1 MPAITINTTIV
12 NTLIE
17 LDSTSA
23 TKTTTIWSE
32 YSEAASTTKGKIN
45 LFKHLE
51 SMDGVTKKRG
61 VFYGLKLTSGAG
73 VYTTRVAKKQSLD
86 MGLIESLKQSL
97 EIERQRS
104 DNYKK
109 HCEELKKH
117 YEEKIK
123 MIENN
128 CEEKLKMMEEHNDKN
143 IKTMTELYE
152 VKLKNVEEHYEEQ
165 LNEFAVETENYD
177 PSINSDS
184 DSEDEWDNEDF
195 VETDSEEE
203 DEFKQTVLNF
213 LKKKE
218 LDLNSEEGIC
228 AFNHIL
234 SFIQKKEFSPE
245 FLADMKEE
253 LLNLLLADAYA
264 DYELWLEIQ
273 ESKNSEAEAQLQA
286 RLQAEYEEAQQ
297 RREDEIE
304 QRRIANKQADAEPR
318 RLTEEE
324 LYQIRLAREAE
335 EYTRQ
340 LQEQAK
346 ESMDMSDFGL

>member
-1 MPAITINTTIV
+1 MPAITIDTTIV

-32 YSEAASTTKGKIN
+32 YSEAALTTRGKIN
-45 LFKHLE
+45 LFKYLE

-73 VYTTRVAKKQSLD
+73 VHTTRVAKKQSLD
-86 MGLIESLKQSL
+86 SELIESLKNENENL
-97 EIERQRS
+97 NKVIES
-104 DNYKK
+104 
-109 HCEELKKH
+109 LKKENEILNKELELERKH
-117 YEEKIK
+117 IK
-123 MIENN
+123 
-128 CEEKLKMMEEHNDKN
+128 LSQEHNEDKF
-143 IKTMTELYE
+143 KF
-152 VKLKNVEEHYEEQ
+152 VEEYYEKRIDKLE
-165 LNEFAVETENYD
+165 EEITMFAVETENYD

-184 DSEDEWDNEDF
+184 DSEDEWDSEDF
-195 VETDSEEE
+195 IETDSEEE

-234 SFIQKKEFSPE
+234 SFVAEKQFSPE

-253 LLNLLLADAYA
+253 LLNLLLEDAYA
-264 DYELWLEIQ
+264 DYELWLEMQ
-273 ESKNSEAEAQLQA
+273 EEKYSEEEAQLQA
-286 RLQAEYEEAQQ
+286 RLQAEYEEARQ

-304 QRRIANKQADAEPR
+304 QRRIANKQVEVEPR

-324 LYQIRLAREAE
+324 LYQIRLAREQE
-335 EYTRQ
+335 ELARQ
-340 LQEQAK
+340 QE
-346 ESMDMSDFGL
+346 ENDEGMSDFGL

>member
-1 MPAITINTTIV
+1 MPAITIDTTIV

-73 VYTTRVAKKQSLD
+73 VHTTRVAKKQSLD
-86 MGLIESLKQSL
+86 SELIESLKKSL

-104 DNYKK
+104 DMYKK
-109 HCEELKKH
+109 QSEELKKH

-128 CEEKLKMMEEHNDKN
+128 CDEKLKMMEEHNDKN
-143 IKTMTELYE
+143 IKTITELYE

-165 LNEFAVETENYD
+165 INEFSLETENYD

-195 VETDSEEE
+195 AETDSEEE

-218 LDLNSEEGIC
+218 LDLNSENGIC

-234 SFIQKKEFSPE
+234 SFVAEKKFSPE

-253 LLNLLLADAYA
+253 LLNLLLEDAYA
-264 DYELWLEIQ
+264 DYELWLEMQ
-273 ESKNSEAEAQLQA
+273 EEKYSEEEAQLQA
-286 RLQAEYEEAQQ
+286 RLQAEYEEARQ

-304 QRRIANKQADAEPR
+304 QRRIANKQVEVEPR

-324 LYQIRLAREAE
+324 LYQIRLAREQE
-335 EYTRQ
+335 ELARQ
-340 LQEQAK
+340 QE
-346 ESMDMSDFGL
+346 ENDEGMSDFGL

>member
-1 MPAITINTTIV
+1 MPAITIDTTIV

-32 YSEAASTTKGKIN
+32 YSEAALTTRGKIN
-45 LFKHLE
+45 LFKYLE

-73 VYTTRVAKKQSLD
+73 VHMKRVAKKQSLD
-86 MGLIESLKQSL
+86 SELIESLKKSL

-104 DNYKK
+104 DMYKK
-109 HCEELKKH
+109 QSEELKKH
-117 YEEKIK
+117 YEEQI
-123 MIENN
+123 
-128 CEEKLKMMEEHNDKN
+128 
-143 IKTMTELYE
+143 
-152 VKLKNVEEHYEEQ
+152 
-165 LNEFAVETENYD
+165 NEFSLETENYD

-184 DSEDEWDNEDF
+184 DSEEEWDNEDF

-203 DEFKQTVLNF
+203 DEWKQTVINF

-218 LDLNSEEGIC
+218 LNLDMENGIC

-234 SFIQKKEFSPE
+234 SFVAEKQFSPE

-253 LLNLLLADAYA
+253 LLNLLLEDAYA
-264 DYELWLEIQ
+264 DYELWLEMQ
-273 ESKNSEAEAQLQA
+273 EEKYSEEEAQLQA
-286 RLQAEYEEAQQ
+286 RLQAEYEEARQ

-304 QRRIANKQADAEPR
+304 QRRIANKQVEVEPR

-324 LYQIRLAREAE
+324 LYQIRLSEEQEELARQQE
-335 EYTRQ
+335 END
-340 LQEQAK
+340 EG
-346 ESMDMSDFGL
+346 MSDFGL